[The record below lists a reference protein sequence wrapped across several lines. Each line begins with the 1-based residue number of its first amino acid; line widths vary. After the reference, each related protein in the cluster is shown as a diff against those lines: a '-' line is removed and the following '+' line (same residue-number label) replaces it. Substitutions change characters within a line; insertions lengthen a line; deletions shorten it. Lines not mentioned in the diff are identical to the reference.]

1 MAMLIL
7 VYFRLNITL
16 LSSGLL
22 LQKLC
27 GFENVKNV
35 KTGSMMREGWFRR
48 MVSEVD
54 LVSRVVIRANR
65 SWGRYRMDPPRKIAF
80 LGYILSVSTN

>member
-16 LSSGLL
+16 LSSRFLR
-22 LQKLC
+22 QKLC

-35 KTGSMMREGWFRR
+35 KTGSMMREGWLLRIL
-48 MVSEVD
+48 SE
-54 LVSRVVIRANR
+54 LNFMSRVVIRAKR
-65 SWGRYRMDPPRKIAF
+65 SWGRYRMAPPVKWHF
-80 LGYILSVSTN
+80 WD